1 MFNVAVDRI
10 LALTGALL
18 LVWLLLAY
26 SWLRYAEI
34 TAGQD
39 LAASLQVEMPAGV
52 LQHSR
57 YIEDRAALSDYLLKR
72 LSAELAQIAVAG
84 RVPLLQHCSAT
95 LGERRPS
102 LWPRIARGWTGPIPW
117 PVVSPDQQAWLWVTC
132 QGHWPVIIVGSG
144 ALLIFALLLAVL
156 GWRLISQYRR
166 LRLFTGRG
174 LPLLQ
179 SLRHARAQPRLTLR
193 PATATVVCAGSEV
206 RLPSTP
212 FIYYLWY
219 AQRRLA
225 GTDGGWYLNPSSG
238 GSDASAAEEVLALMD
253 ALGAHSKARR
263 ELAEKGLRA
272 KVLDQNR
279 SKVKDELVRLL
290 GEEVAFAYL
299 FDAERDGR
307 TARYRYRLR
316 LVPGQIQIESA
327 TETGSE
333 TSPTPSERPL

>member
-1 MFNVAVDRI
+1 MHNVTVNRV
-10 LALTGALL
+10 LALAGVLL
-18 LVWLLLAY
+18 LAWLLLAY
-26 SWLRYAEI
+26 AWLRYAEI

-39 LAASLQVEMPAGV
+39 LAASLQVEMPGGV
-52 LQHSR
+52 MQHSR

-72 LSAELAQIAVAG
+72 LSAELARISVTG

-95 LGERRPS
+95 VDERRPS
-102 LWPRIARGWTGPIPW
+102 LWPRIARGWAGPIPW
-117 PVVSPDQQAWLWVTC
+117 PVVSPGQQAWLWVTC

-144 ALLIFALLLAVL
+144 ALLMFALLLTFL
-156 GWRLISQYRR
+156 GWCLISQYRR
-166 LRLFTGRG
+166 LRLFTRRG

-179 SLRHARAQPRLTLR
+179 SLRHARAQPRLILR
-193 PATATVVCAGSEV
+193 PATATVVCAGSEL

-253 ALGAHSKARR
+253 ALGAHSRARR

-290 GEEVAFAYL
+290 GEEVAAAYL

-316 LVPGQIQIESA
+316 LEPGQIQIESA